1 MKITR
6 NVVSDLWPLY
16 VAGEASPD
24 SRAVVDEFLR
34 GDPEL
39 ARRLEESRDFPV
51 AMVSMPPDEEA
62 RALART
68 RDLILG
74 GKWLRGLRLFAAAIT
89 VLGFLHLAKY
99 SEELFRIARD
109 SQRVE
114 FPDRV
119 AFEAAVAVVSWLTYM
134 IMMHRVRERALR

>member
-1 MKITR
+1 
-6 NVVSDLWPLY
+6 
-16 VAGEASPD
+16 
-24 SRAVVDEFLR
+24 
-34 GDPEL
+34 
-39 ARRLEESRDFPV
+39 
-51 AMVSMPPDEEA
+51 
-62 RALART
+62 
-68 RDLILG
+68 
-74 GKWLRGLRLFAAAIT
+74 LFAAAIT